1 MLRPTLVLFTV
12 LALAS
17 AVPAFG
23 QHSDVEFDYQN
34 NQITIQDAEF
44 SGLDADWLFESEFPV
59 DGLSEN
65 FSSDPGFASEVAEG
79 LGINPGD
86 DIFLNFIVSPTL
98 GGALQY
104 HDGVGFASTTANI
117 SVEDNAPSTPDLVIS
132 TGGFSG
138 DNPQFLQTAD
148 AAGDIHSHVD
158 FTLSSDA
165 EVGAYGV
172 LLQLQTSSPGIA
184 DSVPFWIIFNHGLDE
199 DVFENVVVP
208 SFQIF
213 ETNSS
218 SVGSSSHTGA

>member
-1 MLRPTLVLFTV
+1 MDPCGLFPIKSIDKSGGRLAVATAAKSIRLTTFSFFDPGVLVMLRPTLVLFTV

-104 HDGVGFASTTANI
+104 H
-117 SVEDNAPSTPDLVIS
+117 
-132 TGGFSG
+132 
-138 DNPQFLQTAD
+138 
-148 AAGDIHSHVD
+148 AGDIDVSRCQQGLPARSNR
-158 FTLSSDA
+158 T
-165 EVGAYGV
+165 GN
-172 LLQLQTSSPGIA
+172 
-184 DSVPFWIIFNHGLDE
+184 VPAAKVRLRW
-199 DVFENVVVP
+199 
-208 SFQIF
+208 
-213 ETNSS
+213 
-218 SVGSSSHTGA
+218 